1 MSRILARTHGN
12 GYGPLVPTPLSVS
25 RVDGVWLMAGGGDL
39 PLDVYFRCGIN
50 EAGRLY
56 VRAMHVDATLPVTA
70 ATLRQIPIG
79 RLEAAI
85 NARPPLRELA
95 LESAGKAQQAS
106 TGPQRSSAGDP
117 IPIAADPSREP
128 LTRPDGTNP
137 EEFYARVTQAYL
149 DLVAHTN
156 RPAVEIAD
164 EAQVPVATARRW
176 IHEARRRGALPHG
189 HQGRAQ

>member
-1 MSRILARTHGN
+1 VPK
-12 GYGPLVPTPLSVS
+12 PLQVS
-25 RVDGVWLMAGGGDL
+25 RVDGVWLRADGGDL
-39 PLDVYFRCGIN
+39 PVDVYFRCKTD
-50 EAGRLY
+50 EAERLF
-56 VRAMHVDATLPVTA
+56 VCAMHVDATLPVTA

-95 LESAGKAQQAS
+95 LESATKADRVS
-106 TGPQRSSAGDP
+106 MGPRRSSAGDP
-117 IPIAADPSREP
+117 IPIAADASRAP

-137 EEFYARVTQAYL
+137 EEFYALVAQAYL

-164 EAQVPVATARRW
+164 EANVPVATARRW

>member
-1 MSRILARTHGN
+1 MRCPGALSNTDGEHRGDAVA
-12 GYGPLVPTPLSVS
+12 GPPACRAVPGPQPQPP
-25 RVDGVWLMAGGGDL
+25 G
-39 PLDVYFRCGIN
+39 GIN
-50 EAGRLY
+50 EAGRLH
-56 VRAMHVDATLPVTA
+56 VRTMHVNATLPVTA
-70 ATLRQIPIG
+70 AILRQIPIG

-95 LESAGKAQQAS
+95 VESAGKADQAPAA
-106 TGPQRSSAGDP
+106 PQRSSAGDP
-117 IPIAADPSREP
+117 IPIAADPSRGP
-128 LTRPDGTNP
+128 LTRPDGTDP
-137 EEFYARVTQAYL
+137 EEFYSRVAQAYL

-164 EAQVPVATARRW
+164 EANVPVATARRW